1 MDKITKLS
9 RLARRMFQFILVAL
23 PLFVVS
29 FWLTVETS
37 YDILT
42 RSGLINLSLN
52 FDSLGDAP
60 ITVGMRLSLTLI
72 SLAVTAVP
80 VYALVKLIRL
90 FRNYEQ
96 GDVFSLENALIYR
109 QLALSLFYWVIASVI
124 YGAMISLIVTFDAPA
139 GQHQL
144 TLSFDDGQLLT
155 LMLGLITLLISWVM
169 KEAYRLSDDNK
180 YTI

>member
-1 MDKITKLS
+1 MDKIAKLS
-9 RLARRMFQFILVAL
+9 RFTRRIFQLIRIAL
-23 PLFVVS
+23 PLFVAY
-29 FWLTVETS
+29 FWLTVESS

-42 RSGLINLSLN
+42 NSGLINLSLN
-52 FDSLGDAP
+52 FDSLGDSP
-60 ITVGMRLSLTLI
+60 LTVGIRLALTLL

-80 VYALVKLIRL
+80 VYALAKLIRL

-96 GDVFSLENALIYR
+96 GDIFSLENALIYR
-109 QLALSLFYWVIASVI
+109 QLALSLFYWVIASVL
-124 YGAMISLIVTFDAPA
+124 YGAMISLIVTFNAPA

-144 TLSFDDGQLLT
+144 TLSIDDGQLLT

-169 KEAYRLSDDNK
+169 KEAYQLSDDSK